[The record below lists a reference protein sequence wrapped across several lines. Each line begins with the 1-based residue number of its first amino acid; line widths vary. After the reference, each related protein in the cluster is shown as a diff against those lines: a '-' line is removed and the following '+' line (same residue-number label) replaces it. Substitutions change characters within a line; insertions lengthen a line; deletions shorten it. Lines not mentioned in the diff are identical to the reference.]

1 MKLQRLAHA
10 AILAAAA
17 SNRATFFV
25 TPSAPPAGMSRR
37 AIILGDTMP
46 ALDMFQPYHPD
57 IAERLRDGDM
67 A

>member
-1 MKLQRLAHA
+1 
-10 AILAAAA
+10 
-17 SNRATFFV
+17 
-25 TPSAPPAGMSRR
+25 MSRR